1 MLQNIFPK
9 IKYEYIL
16 PLRTFQT
23 SQRRDLCVRN
33 RLSTLLGSTLTRSS
47 GKQGFN
53 NANGGR
59 GIDLGRSIRPFPDR
73 RLKRYPAVIV
83 SVWRTDGHGSRT
95 GSRSTLTQRVDI
107 LIFNGHRFSALWT
120 SKLTTRWGWGR
131 KGSR

>member
-1 MLQNIFPK
+1 MIINITIYNELINLINKGKVLQNIFPK
-9 IKYEYIL
+9 IKYEDIL

-23 SQRRDLCVRN
+23 SQRRDLCVC
-33 RLSTLLGSTLTRSS
+33 LSTLLGSTLTRSS

-83 SVWRTDGHGSRT
+83 SV
-95 GSRSTLTQRVDI
+95 
-107 LIFNGHRFSALWT
+107 
-120 SKLTTRWGWGR
+120 
-131 KGSR
+131 